1 MFGRKSHGDVKK
13 SANKVLDQK
22 KDTVTRLKHLRV
34 VLGKRAMC
42 CWVLFLLVETCQF
55 CRRLSAFDGVRVL
68 LSVSRLRPMAST
80 SRRTMNGLPF
90 VMRQYIISWLG
101 KTVL

>member
-34 VLGKRAMC
+34 VLGKSY
-42 CWVLFLLVETCQF
+42 LIP
-55 CRRLSAFDGVRVL
+55 DK
-68 LSVSRLRPMAST
+68 
-80 SRRTMNGLPF
+80 
-90 VMRQYIISWLG
+90 Y
-101 KTVL
+101 